1 MATIEG
7 RSSPLIPASG
17 RVPGLDALRALAV
30 VVVVGYHLGAP
41 LLGGGFLGVTL
52 FFVLSGYLITRLLL
66 DAIKRTGSVGLI
78 DFWGRRLRRLVP
90 AAYVVVLVCVS
101 VTMVA
106 APERLD
112 RIRGDA
118 WAALGYASNWWTI
131 FHDVPY
137 FDSFDVPSPLT
148 HLWTLAIEEQFYLV
162 WPLVLTGL
170 LVVVR
175 RREAI
180 LAVLGFA
187 VLTSTAL
194 MAATYDAADPNRSYM
209 GTDTRT
215 GELLV
220 GAMLAIALHLVVA
233 RPSLTGVDAWAAR
246 LLQPRPAVRL
256 LAGSAAVFAVLVVT
270 ASGQSSFT
278 YRGGI
283 LLAAIAS
290 AGMILALQAPSIAT
304 TSARLDDG
312 LLGALGRRSYSIY
325 LWHFPILV
333 ALSTP
338 ADFGQF
344 DLARSALVVALTLL
358 CAEASYRLV
367 EGPVR
372 RRGITA
378 STVGIFG
385 AVRRMPHGR
394 RQFAALAVAGALV
407 VPVLALTGF
416 NATTPDHGRTA
427 FLTGVAPAGDDAATR
442 PRPQTAAPAGAPAP
456 VPPTPTEG
464 PLVGRDTVVVGD
476 SLMINVAPLLKDR
489 FPGITINAKV
499 GRQARTGL
507 KVARS
512 YSQFNSAG
520 GNYVLGIGTNG
531 AIDAK
536 DLDRFVATHPS
547 ARILLITP
555 RVPRPWE
562 GASIAAIRRAARHDN
577 VRVVDFHKASRG
589 HDNYFAGDGVH
600 LTAAGQRAMVSLIRK
615 AAH

>member
-1 MATIEG
+1 MATLEG
-7 RSSPLIPASG
+7 RSSPLTPATG

-30 VVVVGYHLGAP
+30 TVVVGYHLGVP
-41 LLGGGFLGVTL
+41 VLGGGFLGVTL

-101 VTMVA
+101 VAMVA

-118 WAALGYASNWWTI
+118 LAALGYASNWWTI

-148 HLWTLAIEEQFYLV
+148 HLWTLAIEEQFYLI
-162 WPLVLTGL
+162 WPIVLTGL

-180 LAVLGFA
+180 LAVLGVA
-187 VLTSTAL
+187 VLASAGL
-194 MAATYDAADPNRSYM
+194 MAMTYDAADPNRSYM
-209 GTDTRT
+209 GTDTRM
-215 GELLV
+215 GELLI
-220 GAMLAIALHLVVA
+220 GAMLAIALHLVVTK
-233 RPSLTGVDAWAAR
+233 PSLSGVDGWTAR
-246 LLQPRPAVRL
+246 VLQPRNAVRL
-256 LAGSAAVFAVLVVT
+256 LAGSAALWALLVMT

-304 TSARLDDG
+304 VSARLDAG
-312 LLGALGRRSYSIY
+312 VLGAVGRRSYSIY

-344 DLARSALVVALTLL
+344 DLARSALVVALTMLA
-358 CAEASYRLV
+358 AEASYRLV

-378 STVGIFG
+378 STVGVFG

-394 RQFAALAVAGALV
+394 RQLAALAVAGALV
-407 VPVLALTGF
+407 VPALALTGF
-416 NATTPDHGRTA
+416 NAATPPGHGRTA
-427 FLTGVAPAGDDAATR
+427 FLTGAAPAGEDAATR
-442 PRPQTAAPAGAPAP
+442 PRTAAPAGAPDP
-456 VPPTPTEG
+456 EPPTPTAG

-512 YSQFNSAG
+512 YSQFNAAG
-520 GNYVLGIGTNG
+520 GNYVLAIGTNG
-531 AIDAK
+531 AIDAEA
-536 DLDRFVATHPS
+536 LDRFVSAHPS

-555 RVPRPWE
+555 RVHRPWE

-589 HDNYFAGDGVH
+589 RRHYFTGDGVH
-600 LTAAGQRAMVSLIRK
+600 LTTAGQRAMVSLIRE
-615 AAH
+615 AAR